1 MVKAVLVVAVV
12 LKMLLELGDIVVT
25 LLVWNE
31 LGVFDD

>member
-12 LKMLLELGDIVVT
+12 LKMLLELGDVVVT

-31 LGVFDD
+31 LGMFDD

>member
-31 LGVFDD
+31 LGMFDD